1 MQNNSEHKADTS
13 LTARRDKRRK
23 DHFVDYYT
31 CSLGYGRKKRKR
43 IRTLNWVSGKEEPEF
58 ALGEIELIQKIKDEE
73 ARVELE
79 EIVAKALDKLDSFE
93 REFVQYFYYDCLS
106 YSQISQLLDKTKDR
120 LERIHRSALE
130 KLRFGLNDYVS
141 QRYKLKISEE
151 KRCLICSHPLRN
163 ELDDLIKSK
172 SKEETW
178 KKVLRIFREKFN
190 LEIKTPQILI
200 NHQKKHMFDL

>member
-1 MQNNSEHKADTS
+1 MRNNSEHKADTN

-43 IRTLNWVSGKEEPEF
+43 IRSLNWVSGKEEPEF
-58 ALGEIELIQKIKDEE
+58 ALRGSELIQKKKDEE
-73 ARVELE
+73 SGVELE

-93 REFVQYFYYDCLS
+93 REFIRYFYYDCLS

-130 KLRFGLNDYVS
+130 KLRSGLKDYVS
-141 QRYKLKISEE
+141 KRYKLKISQE

-163 ELDDLIKSK
+163 ELDDLIRTKK
-172 SKEETW
+172 KEETW

-200 NHQKKHMFDL
+200 NHQRKHMFEL

>member
-1 MQNNSEHKADTS
+1 MRNNSEHKAGTN

-58 ALGEIELIQKIKDEE
+58 ALGEFELIQKIKDEE
-73 ARVELE
+73 SSVELE
-79 EIVAKALDKLDSFE
+79 GIVAKALDKLDSLE
-93 REFVQYFYYDCLS
+93 REFIRYFYYDCLS
-106 YSQISQLLDKTKDR
+106 YSQISQQLDKTKDR

-130 KLRFGLNDYVS
+130 KLRSGLKDYVS
-141 QRYKLKISEE
+141 QRYKLKISQE

-163 ELDDLIKSK
+163 ELDDLIKTK
-172 SKEETW
+172 KKEETW
-178 KKVLRIFREKFN
+178 KNVLRIFKEKYN
-190 LEIKTPQILI
+190 LEIKTPQVLI
-200 NHQKKHMFDL
+200 NHQRKHMFEL